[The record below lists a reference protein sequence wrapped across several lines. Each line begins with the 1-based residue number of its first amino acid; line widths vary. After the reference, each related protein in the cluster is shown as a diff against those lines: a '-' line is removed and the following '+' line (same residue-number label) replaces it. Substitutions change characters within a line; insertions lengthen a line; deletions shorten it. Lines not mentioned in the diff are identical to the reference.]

1 MAEGDMMPSGGSSRR
16 KKPLSRRE
24 IERRR
29 SIFRQ
34 VPNLQKKSEAAAK
47 EDSEAAED
55 LLDEHLF

>member
-1 MAEGDMMPSGGSSRR
+1 MMPSGGSSRR